1 MSNGCWEAERS
12 AWIKNHTWLDKP
24 AAARRAE
31 KLAKTARKLDRTET
45 GLGDS
50 SQTEAETKSVFH
62 RWTSHEDSATSA
74 LGFIAFI
81 IVYVLTIPVWF
92 GLAWLIGRSSFKLAE
107 ARGRVRIPLFAVLAV
122 LSAVLAYVS
131 RIWGWDVEAIYF
143 LAWCLEKATGGW
155 IGPLVLSGW
164 YAAGIISWLKIQIA
178 LGFVYA
184 GYLTYAW
191 GWTAPAVR
199 RAAKARNTSDKGLK
213 VIPSA
218 GTATSTDAPLPAV
231 TDDALEAATTITA
244 DEDTDTE
251 PKPVGIQIIDM
262 TPMDNEEE
270 E

>member
-1 MSNGCWEAERS
+1 MSRYEAERS
-12 AWIKNHTWLDKP
+12 AWIKNRRWLDKP

-31 KLAKTARKLDRTET
+31 KLARTARRLDRAET

-50 SQTEAETKSVFH
+50 LQTEAETKGVFH

-74 LGFIAFI
+74 MGFIAFI
-81 IVYVLTIPVWF
+81 IVYVLTIPFWF
-92 GLAWLIGRSSFKLAE
+92 GVTWLVGRGSFKLAE
-107 ARGRVRIPLFAVLAV
+107 WRGRVRIALFAVLAV
-122 LSAVLAYVS
+122 IAAVLVYVS
-131 RIWGWDVEAIYF
+131 RIWGWDLEAIYF

-199 RAAKARNTSDKGLK
+199 RAAKAGNTSDKGLK
-213 VIPSA
+213 IIPGA
-218 GTATSTDAPLPAV
+218 GSTIAPDAPLPTV
-231 TDDALEAATTITA
+231 PDEAAETDIA
-244 DEDTDTE
+244 AEDAPPE
-251 PKPVGIQIIDM
+251 AEPVGIKIIDIP
-262 TPMDNEEE
+262 PMDNEEE

>member
-1 MSNGCWEAERS
+1 MSSGCWEAERS
-12 AWIKNHTWLDKP
+12 AWIKNRTWLDKP

-31 KLAKTARKLDRTET
+31 KLAREARRLDRAET

-50 SQTEAETKSVFH
+50 SQTEAETKGVFH
-62 RWTSHEDSATSA
+62 RWTSHEDSTTSA

-81 IVYVLTIPVWF
+81 IVYVITIPIWF
-92 GLAWLIGRSSFKLAE
+92 GVTWLVGHGSFKLAE

-122 LSAVLAYVS
+122 LAAVLAYAS
-131 RIWGWDVEAIYF
+131 RIWGWDLEAIYF

-184 GYLTYAW
+184 GYFGYAW
-191 GWTAPAVR
+191 GWAAPAVR
-199 RAAKARNTSDKGLK
+199 RAAKAGKTNDKSLK
-213 VIPSA
+213 IIPGA
-218 GTATSTDAPLPAV
+218 GTAATPA
-231 TDDALEAATTITA
+231 AE
-244 DEDTDTE
+244 TDTTNDKNTAPEAE
-251 PKPVGIQIIDM
+251 PAGIQIIDIS
-262 TPMDNEEE
+262 PMDNEEE